1 MVKLL
6 LINESFANPIFYR
19 RWELLA
25 QDHKD
30 WDITLLAPKKEE
42 IKAKTGSFGRN
53 ITIQGK
59 MVEEDNFH
67 IRLFQKKQIPF
78 MGWISTD
85 FKRVMLELRPE
96 VIYNIGSH
104 NQTSLFQLIWL
115 RNKYLPN
122 SKLLSFSM
130 RGPNYNI
137 SHFKERCKPF
147 SKYVKRRLYYIYAKL
162 GLSYFNKNVDAVF
175 CHYPE
180 ALNCFREEGF
190 NGPIYMQTQVG
201 VNPEL
206 FHEDSESR
214 KEIRKRYSISD
225 DTYVFGSATRFT
237 PDKGLYEI
245 INALPIDGNWK
256 YMMMGSGVKEEEY
269 RIKELIK
276 KRGLEE
282 KIILPGFIQLEEM
295 PKYWNA
301 IDCMLHVPNSMFSWV
316 ETFSIALVQGMITG
330 KPVIGSNSGSV
341 PYQIGPKG
349 IIVSEGNVDILK
361 DKIQWVLSHKNEAK
375 AIGFR
380 MQERAQKCFSI
391 IHLNDIFYDTI
402 MEDVLYGKY
411 DENKID
417 MTLYKVNSGRNEE
430 KDNQ

>member
-1 MVKLL
+1 M
-6 LINESFANPIFYR
+6 
-19 RWELLA
+19 
-25 QDHKD
+25 D
-30 WDITLLAPKKEE
+30 
-42 IKAKTGSFGRN
+42 
-53 ITIQGK
+53 
-59 MVEEDNFH
+59 
-67 IRLFQKKQIPF
+67 
-78 MGWISTD
+78 
-85 FKRVMLELRPE
+85 
-96 VIYNIGSH
+96 H

-180 ALNCFREEGF
+180 ALNCFRDEGF

-214 KEIRKRYSISD
+214 KEIRKRYNISD

-245 INALPIDGNWK
+245 INALPKDGNWI

-269 RIKELIK
+269 RIRELIK

-282 KIILPGFIQLEEM
+282 KVILPGFIQLKEM

-301 IDCMLHVPNSMFSWV
+301 IDCLLHVPNSMFSWV

-341 PYQIGPKG
+341 PYQIGPEG
-349 IIVSEGNVDILK
+349 IIVPESNVDILK

-391 IHLNDIFYDTI
+391 MHLNDIFYDTI

-411 DENKID
+411 DESKID
-417 MTLYKVNSGRNEE
+417 MTLYKVNSGRDEE
-430 KDNQ
+430 KGNQ